1 MGETLCHQFQRHA
14 AANEIIEVNLSALWK
29 KMASAAGEAGNSLL
43 IKNLTDT
50 RQSVIVME
58 ENRDAEKDP

>member
-1 MGETLCHQFQRHA
+1 
-14 AANEIIEVNLSALWK
+14 
-29 KMASAAGEAGNSLL
+29 MASAAGEAGNSLL